1 MHEKRLINGF
11 VQEGY
16 APWRAPSGDISTK
29 VGLGVPFVASMGA
42 AKGILPSNAQTLTLL
57 ILGLV

>member
-16 APWRAPSGDISTK
+16 APWRARGDISTK
-29 VGLGVPFVASMGA
+29 VGLCVPFVASMGA
-42 AKGILPSNAQTLTLL
+42 AKRILPSNAQTLTLL